1 MSAQI
6 LVIEDEPKIAQ
17 IIQAYLEKE
26 GYTVSTAANG
36 EEGLALFHKKTP
48 DVVILDRMIP
58 KVSGDLVCTR
68 IRQESEVPI
77 LILSARSTE
86 DDRVFGLQIGAD
98 DYLTKPFSPRELVA
112 RVQSLLR
119 RANHRP
125 GNISAPLM
133 FNGGLLR
140 IDPSRYEVRK
150 EERLIDLTPTE
161 FRLLLLL
168 ATHPGQVFKRD
179 RLLEE
184 VHGSEMMVYDRTI
197 DAHIKNLRQKLEENP
212 KKPRYIQ
219 TVFGVGY
226 RFAGE
231 VSSA

>member
-1 MSAQI
+1 MSAHI

-17 IIQAYLEKE
+17 IILAYLEKE
-26 GYTVSTAANG
+26 GYTVTSAADG
-36 EEGLALFHKKTP
+36 EEGLALFHRQTP
-48 DVVILDRMIP
+48 DVIILDRMIP
-58 KVSGDLVCTR
+58 KVSGDLVCTK

-125 GNISAPLM
+125 ANVPTALI
-133 FNGGLLR
+133 FNGGHLR
-140 IDPSRYEVRK
+140 IDPNRYEVRK
-150 EERLIDLTPTE
+150 GDRVIDLTPTE

-168 ATHPGQVFKRD
+168 ATHPGQVFKRE

-184 VHGSEMMVYDRTI
+184 VHGAEMMVYDRTV
-197 DAHIKNLRQKLEENP
+197 DAHIKNLRQKIEENP
-212 KKPRYIQ
+212 KKPQYIQ

-226 RFAGE
+226 RFTGE
-231 VSSA
+231 VTSA